1 MQRYKLEI
9 VASGARFTIPGAAE
23 NLCAFSIIV
32 EEPSDTPASIVAL
45 LNNLQFNTA
54 VSDTYIQE
62 CITELHENKTFMY
75 RLWAYESTHIGI
87 KVIKQHGCIS
97 TFGTLI

>member
-9 VASGARFTIPGAAE
+9 VASGARFTIPGVGE

-32 EEPSDTPASIVAL
+32 EEPSDTPASIIAL
-45 LNNLQFNTA
+45 LNNVQYSFKIP
-54 VSDTYIQE
+54 DTFIQK
-62 CITELHENKTFMY
+62 CISELHENKKFMY
-75 RLWAYESTHIGI
+75 RLWAYKNAQIGI